1 MNSEH
6 VSCYAGD
13 SLMSSKSLK
22 SWRNNKTCQGHMYLR
37 KWTMTENRCK
47 ERLGVKKRKENLEK
61 LYVYLN
67 IDG

>member
-1 MNSEH
+1 MNSAH

-47 ERLGVKKRKENLEK
+47 EKLGVK
-61 LYVYLN
+61 
-67 IDG
+67 I